1 MSIKFLKFIN
11 IYFTILGKALAKNFD
26 MIKILPFA

>member
-1 MSIKFLKFIN
+1 MLIKFIN